1 MELFMILYNLYYFE
15 IIYRQG
21 TKRKKKEKLP
31 KPVKKANSDLNSE
44 SDSDSDTE
52 NSEMEEKYEKELA
65 ERPVKKLRSL
75 LPIKTK
81 DGVVERAEEREG

>member
-1 MELFMILYNLYYFE
+1 MYILNYLS
-15 IIYRQG
+15 RQG

-31 KPVKKANSDLNSE
+31 KPVKKTNSDLASE

-52 NSEMEEKYEKELA
+52 NSDMEEKYEKELA
-65 ERPVKKLRSL
+65 ERPINKLRPL

-81 DGVVERAEEREG
+81 DGVVERAEEQEGL